1 MRNSE
6 SFGRS
11 NLKIKKCMK
20 YDIAHMDKRELYE
33 QLTSWRILVFLY
45 YFYDILE
52 YVMQLSKFLQKSNLK
67 FSDIDFMIQVT
78 INSIQKEYILLDQN
92 QRFRQKV
99 LAFIDETNLFGNSLI
114 KYMDNVLS
122 FIEQGYDNF
131 MMDIFEYSTS
141 IVNEF
146 QQRFPTWQLFTSM
159 KILNLYE

>member
-1 MRNSE
+1 
-6 SFGRS
+6 
-11 NLKIKKCMK
+11 
-20 YDIAHMDKRELYE
+20 
-33 QLTSWRILVFLY
+33 
-45 YFYDILE
+45 
-52 YVMQLSKFLQKSNLK
+52 
-67 FSDIDFMIQVT
+67 MIQVT